1 VFDPAPGSEPRL
13 RPIDQQQ
20 IDQLYALPPEQFTAA
35 RNELAKS
42 LRADG
47 QKSEADTVRG
57 LKRPSVGA
65 WVLNQLAR
73 TRPQEVR
80 RLIEA
85 GERLRKIQASGKG
98 DVRALTEAE
107 RAAASV
113 LLDRA
118 RSLLDEAGRTPT
130 EATLQPVRMTLAA
143 AAADPEAAEQLR
155 QGRLER
161 ELEPPAFG
169 GLLAQMSEQAAE
181 GNKHARQRTAK
192 ADERRARERELA
204 DARARETNARRAAA
218 QSGDHAERL
227 GREWEAAQEKAKAAA
242 ADLSTASAKVKSLE
256 RRLR

>member
-1 VFDPAPGSEPRL
+1 
-13 RPIDQQQ
+13 
-20 IDQLYALPPEQFTAA
+20 
-35 RNELAKS
+35 
-42 LRADG
+42 
-47 QKSEADTVRG
+47 
-57 LKRPSVGA
+57 
-65 WVLNQLAR
+65 
-73 TRPQEVR
+73 
-80 RLIEA
+80 
-85 GERLRKIQASGKG
+85 
-98 DVRALTEAE
+98 
-107 RAAASV
+107 
-113 LLDRA
+113 
-118 RSLLDEAGRTPT
+118 
-130 EATLQPVRMTLAA
+130 MTLTA

-192 ADERRARERELA
+192 ADERKARERELA

-242 ADLSTASAKVKSLE
+242 ADLSTASAEVKSLE